1 MTVLDLLQI
10 DLATLFMLTKTGRI
24 QHGNEPVPSPGPR
37 LYLAGCELGNV
48 VRIRDDV
55 EEETAR
61 AINALVA
68 DEPPLRDLDSAP
80 RPFDDYM
87 NILSEGAPIEQRNA
101 GLVYMLPNRLGYKH
115 DVALVNSETPEGAR
129 LHARLTNQGM
139 PQALVELGFVE
150 VTNIWLPWCI
160 ALHKGKIASIGFG
173 ARIGP
178 TGAEAGVTTV
188 SALRGRG
195 FAAAATAGWTLLPS
209 LQGRALFYSTD
220 RTNVS
225 SQRVTDRLGLR
236 FIGASLRIT

>member
-1 MTVLDLLQI
+1 
-10 DLATLFMLTKTGRI
+10 MLTKTGRI
-24 QHGNEPVPSPGPR
+24 QHENEPVPSPGPR

-48 VRIRDDV
+48 VGIRHDV

-68 DEPPLRDLDSAP
+68 DEPPLRDPRGTPLHLGDYVALLAREAP
-80 RPFDDYM
+80 VERRSFALIYSFPDHV
-87 NILSEGAPIEQRNA
+87 A
-101 GLVYMLPNRLGYKH
+101 YKH
-115 DVALVNSETPEGAR
+115 DVALVSSETPEGGR
-129 LHARLTNQGM
+129 FHARLIDQGM
-139 PQALVELGFVE
+139 PQALVALGFVE
-150 VTNIWLPWCI
+150 ATDIWLPWCI
-160 ALHKGKIASIGFG
+160 ALHKGKIASIAFA

-188 SALRGRG
+188 PALRGRG
-195 FAAAATAGWTLLPS
+195 FAAAATAGWALLPS

-225 SQRVTDRLGLR
+225 SQRVTNRLGLR